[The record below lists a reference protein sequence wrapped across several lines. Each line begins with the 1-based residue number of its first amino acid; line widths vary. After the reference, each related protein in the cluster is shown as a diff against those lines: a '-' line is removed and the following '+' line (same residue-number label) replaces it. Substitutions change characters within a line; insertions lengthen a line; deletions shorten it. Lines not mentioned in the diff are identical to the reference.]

1 MKEMNKKVQGLV
13 EWLISFVVFLLA
25 ILLIVCVAK
34 YVEVAKINEEL
45 YQDNLDLEF
54 ENVEWEITM
63 EWMDDYVD
71 LLDDIY
77 RGKINEAVLE
87 ERIKWLEKEIENSQ
101 FDYDYAKQMFED
113 FVITIEAAEDF
124 GAVNN
129 DFITYFEEHYP
140 NVWERML
147 QYDDLF

>member
-13 EWLISFVVFLLA
+13 EWIISFVVFLLA
-25 ILLIVCVAK
+25 ILLIVFVAK

-54 ENVEWEITM
+54 ENAEAEITM
-63 EWMDDYVD
+63 EWMDEYIE

-77 RGKINEAVLE
+77 RGKMNEAVLE
-87 ERIKWLEKEIENSQ
+87 ERIKWLETQDSL

>member
-13 EWLISFVVFLLA
+13 EWIISFVVFLLA
-25 ILLIVCVAK
+25 ILLIVFVAK

-54 ENVEWEITM
+54 ENAEAEITM
-63 EWMDDYVD
+63 EWMDEYIE

-77 RGKINEAVLE
+77 RGKMNEAVLE
-87 ERIKWLEKEIENSQ
+87 ERIKWLETQ
-101 FDYDYAKQMFED
+101 DALFDYDYAKQMFED
-113 FVITIEAAEDF
+113 FVITLEAAEDF